1 MTEPVA
7 DLSSSPSSSSP
18 GVDGEP
24 IVEPVDSPPKLMV
37 SVTELRKRLGQRQ
50 VEDIEVRLGR
60 RQVVASR
67 TTDEPVVGQLTI
79 ESIERGVTVRGQISF
94 SWSGE
99 CRRCLDDTG
108 SSLEVDIDEI
118 FQVNAPEDSEIVDF
132 DGDQIDLLPV
142 VRDAVVFSLPLAPLC
157 RPDCPGPD
165 PDRYPAMSVEQSEE
179 ARRAERKEELERD
192 GDPRWSALDQLDFDS

>member
-1 MTEPVA
+1 
-7 DLSSSPSSSSP
+7 
-18 GVDGEP
+18 
-24 IVEPVDSPPKLMV
+24 MV

-50 VEDIEVRLGR
+50 VEDIEVQLGR

-67 TTDEPVVGQLTI
+67 TTDDPVVGQLTI
-79 ESIERGVTVRGQISF
+79 ESIERGVTARGQIRF

-108 SSLEVDIDEI
+108 SALEVDIDEV

-179 ARRAERKEELERD
+179 ARRVERKEELERH
-192 GDPRWSALDQLDFDS
+192 GDPRWSALDQLNFDS